1 MAGTGPGIVMSQGR
15 IRFLSIGMAVNH
27 SRLPGAGSE
36 LSTEMRIMFGSSF
49 SSSLRRSI
57 AVVVLR
63 RNPKR
68 KSRANEHMFWL
79 HYRGFRWVAGA
90 KSSKPRHEAKNLA
103 LEPGLRRLSPGH
115 PILPPARHSK
125 RESQTTEQSWLL
137 EILRRVFGGL

>member
-1 MAGTGPGIVMSQGR
+1 MSRETKANLLIPIFTYTRTALVPTLVRFSVACMAGTGPGIVMSQGR

-57 AVVVLR
+57 AVVLLR

-103 LEPGLRRLSPGH
+103 LEPGL
-115 PILPPARHSK
+115 
-125 RESQTTEQSWLL
+125 
-137 EILRRVFGGL
+137 